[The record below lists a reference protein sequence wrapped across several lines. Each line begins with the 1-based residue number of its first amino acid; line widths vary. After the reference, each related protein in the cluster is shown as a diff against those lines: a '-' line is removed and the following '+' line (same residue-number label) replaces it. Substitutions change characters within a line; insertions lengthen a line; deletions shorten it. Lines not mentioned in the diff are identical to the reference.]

1 MHFLIISNLVLLTHY
16 NLGYDVSFIYKR
28 SVEICSQQARE
39 NFIQMLSEL
48 LEQGIHNAHFPYF
61 RGFGFYFGFGF
72 SFG

>member
-28 SVEICSQQARE
+28 SVEICSQQARQ

-48 LEQGIHNAHFPYF
+48 LEQGIHNT
-61 RGFGFYFGFGF
+61 
-72 SFG
+72 